1 MLSVFNKWFKTH
13 QTGLMQAGLLFGG
26 AWLLLK
32 IICSLIPLPQTAI
45 FRPTAT
51 LVFDHREK
59 LLRAFQSSDDKWR
72 VRTSLTQ
79 ISPALQK
86 MLLAYEDRCFYWHSG
101 VNWFA
106 FGRAALQN
114 FQAKEVVSGGS
125 TLTMQIARMI
135 EPKERNYQSKLW
147 EVARALQLEMVF
159 GKKKLLEIYF
169 NIAPYGGN
177 VEGVAAAAW
186 LYFGKEPAQ
195 LSYGEAALLAA
206 IPNSPER
213 FRPDRNPKLARKAR
227 DLVLTRVWK
236 RGLITRSE
244 YLAALREEIP
254 QARIKLPFNAPHFA
268 LELIRRYPNESRLY
282 STLDQPTQLFCEELL
297 GAHLRK
303 IRQEGITNGA
313 IVVIDNQQRELVAA
327 VGSGEFFNK
336 RLSGQVNGYLAPRSP
351 GSALKPFVYALGIE
365 RGLISPQS
373 YLEDVPVEFTGG
385 YAPENFDR
393 NFSGIVPAREALA
406 KSLNV
411 PAIMLLSKLGE
422 QGLYQLLRTANF
434 STVKAVDRYGLSI
447 ALGGCEVTL
456 LELTSLYSSFAKG
469 GSYALPKVLRDEVA
483 QVPLQIFTPGT
494 AYMITDILEEVRRP
508 DLPACWEFTSLPR
521 VAWKTGTSY
530 GHRDA
535 WSIGYNPRYT
545 IGVWCGNFNG
555 DGKPGLIGAEI
566 AAPLLFDLFNH
577 LNRQGN
583 AGWFAKPRGVGVRKV
598 CALSGHL
605 PGKACTSLVSEYY
618 LTDHSPDEECKLHQV
633 VKLDAK
639 TGYRLPPHYL
649 SGTRATTERTY
660 LHWPARVA
668 AWLTNNGQPIEELP
682 ALIPE
687 WQGLLSGQPPVIHSP
702 AADHQYQIREGI
714 TSEYQKIALEAA
726 ASNEVHQ
733 LYWFVDGK
741 LFGIAKPGERLF
753 YPPLPGTH
761 RVVCQDDQGRS
772 SVVQLVINE

>member
-1 MLSVFNKWFKTH
+1 MSEFYKWVKAH
-13 QTGLMQAGLLFGG
+13 RTGLIQAGLLFGG

-32 IICSLIPLPQTAI
+32 IVCVLIPLPQTSL

-51 LVFDHREK
+51 LVFDQKAK
-59 LLRAFQSSDDKWR
+59 LLRAFQSTDDKWR
-72 VRTSLTQ
+72 VRTPLTQ

-86 MLLAYEDRCFYWHSG
+86 MLLGYEDQWFYWHQG
-101 VNWFA
+101 VNWVA
-106 FGRAALQN
+106 FGRAAMQN

-135 EPKERNYQSKLW
+135 EPKERSYQSKLL
-147 EVARALQLEMVF
+147 EVARASQLEMVF

-177 VEGVAAAAW
+177 IEGVAAAAW
-186 LYFGKEPAQ
+186 LYFGKEPSQ
-195 LSYGEAALLAA
+195 LSDGEAALLAA

-213 FRPDRNPKLARKAR
+213 FRPDRYPKAARKAR
-227 DLVLTRVWK
+227 DLVLNRAWK
-236 RGLITRSE
+236 SGIIKKNE
-244 YLAALREEIP
+244 YLSALREEIP
-254 QARIKLPFNAPHFA
+254 SERLKLPFSAPHLA
-268 LELIRRYPNESRLY
+268 LELKRRYPGEARLY
-282 STLDQPTQLFCEELL
+282 STLDQATQLFCEEQL

-303 IRQEGITNGA
+303 LRQEGITNGA
-313 IVVIDNQQRELVAA
+313 IIVIDNQRQELVAA

-336 RLSGQVNGYLAPRSP
+336 NLGGQVNGYLAPRSP

-365 RGLISPQS
+365 RGLITPQS
-373 YLEDVPVEFTGG
+373 YLEDVPVDFGGG

-393 NFSGIVPAREALA
+393 SFSGIVPAREALA

-434 STVKAVDRYGLSI
+434 STIKAVDHYGLSI
-447 ALGGCEVTL
+447 VLGGCEVTL
-456 LELTSLYSSFAKG
+456 LELTSLYSTLAKNG
-469 GSYALPKVLRDEVA
+469 AYAPPKLLRDEVG
-483 QVPLQIFTPGT
+483 QVPLQLFSAGT
-494 AYMITDILEEVRRP
+494 AYIITDILEEVRRP

-535 WSIGYNPRYT
+535 WSVGYNPRYT

-555 DGKPGLIGAEI
+555 DGKPGLVGAEV
-566 AAPLLFDLFNH
+566 AAPLLFDLFNYM
-577 LNRQGN
+577 NRQGS
-583 AGWFAKPRGVGVRKV
+583 AGWFVKPRGVGVRKV
-598 CALSGHL
+598 CALSGQL
-605 PGKACTSLVSEYY
+605 PGVSCTSQVSEYY
-618 LTDHSPDEECKLHQV
+618 LTDRSSDEECKLHQV

-649 SGTRATTERTY
+649 SGTRQTVDHYY

-668 AWLTNNGQPIEELP
+668 SWLSSNGQPVNELP
-682 ALIPE
+682 ALIPD
-687 WQGLLSGQPPVIHSP
+687 WQGVIAGQPPLIHSP
-702 AADHQYQIREGI
+702 ASDYQYQLREGI
-714 TSEYQKIALEAA
+714 TSDYQKISLEAA
-726 ASNEVHQ
+726 ASNEVRK

-741 LFGIAKPGERLF
+741 LFGTAKPGERLF
-753 YPPLPGTH
+753 YPPLPGVH
-761 RVVCQDDQGRS
+761 QVVCQDDQGRS
-772 SVVQLVINE
+772 SAVKLVVNE